1 VQRFHILGSQNH
13 LLPIFSA
20 VRRMLPVTCI
30 YQQMRCS
37 MTGVR
42 VSKPLKLQTG
52 ATSPQSGLRE
62 QYHAH
67 LLWGAQNAAPAMQLP
82 SEAIYHVKC
91 WYFEKAETVN
101 WINESITKCCR
112 NICCALPRAHGV
124 LPLPGNYQTKGD
136 SVTCA
141 DVSTQLKL
149 LTGAT
154 ST

>member
-1 VQRFHILGSQNH
+1 
-13 LLPIFSA
+13 
-20 VRRMLPVTCI
+20 MLPLPCNYRQRRYI
-30 YQQMRCS
+30 MS
-37 MTGVR
+37 SAGI
-42 VSKPLKLQTG
+42 SK
-52 ATSPQSGLRE
+52 
-62 QYHAH
+62 
-67 LLWGAQNAAPAMQLP
+67 
-82 SEAIYHVKC
+82 
-91 WYFEKAETVN
+91 KAETVN
-101 WINESITKCCR
+101 RINESITKCCR